1 MDTLRVLVVDDELG
15 MRAGAARVLE
25 RLSFRLPELDNHEVR
40 FAVEQSATG
49 EDALEKIAACA
60 PDILLLDYKLPG
72 MSGLDVLS
80 VAAKRAPDMLTVMIT
95 AHATLDTAVLATQ
108 RGVFDFLAK
117 PFTPDELRAT
127 ILKATKHVA
136 LKRHAR
142 EHVDEKR
149 RMRFEFVSV
158 LAHEL
163 KAPLAAVEGY
173 LLAMQDR
180 SLGEKLEPYVPMID
194 ASLVRL
200 GGMRKLVSDL
210 LDMTRLESGQR
221 QRELE
226 RLDVVEIARGALE
239 IVRVEAQT
247 RAITLALHSDGPV
260 YIVADRYEVEL
271 VLINLLTNGIKYN
284 REAGRVDLY
293 VMPLGDGVSIKVIDT
308 GIGMTPDEV
317 NRLFK
322 EFVRIRNEKTRL
334 IPGSGLGLAT
344 VRKVA
349 LLYGGDPQVTSKP
362 DVGTTV
368 EVSLHNAGDPA
379 SRAA

>member
-1 MDTLRVLVVDDELG
+1 MRVLVVDDELG

-25 RLSFRLPELDNHEVR
+25 RVSFRLPELDNHEVR
-40 FAVEQSATG
+40 FVVEQAATG
-49 EDALEKIAACA
+49 EQALEAIAARP

-72 MSGLDVLS
+72 ISGLDVLS
-80 VAAKRAPDMLTVMIT
+80 AVAVRAPEVLTVMIT
-95 AHATLDTAVLATQ
+95 AYATLDTAVVATQ
-108 RGVFDFLAK
+108 RGAFDFLAK

-127 ILKATKHVA
+127 VLKATRHVA
-136 LKRHAR
+136 LTRHAR
-142 EHVDEKR
+142 QHVDEKR

-173 LLAMQDR
+173 LMAMQDR
-180 SLGEKLEPYVPMID
+180 SLGNEVGHYMPMID

-221 QRELE
+221 RRELE
-226 RLDVVEIARGALE
+226 PLDVVELAKGALE
-239 IVRVEAQT
+239 TVRGEAD
-247 RAITLALHSDGPV
+247 AHHIELTLHAAAPV
-260 YIVADRYEVEL
+260 PMTADRYEIEL
-271 VLINLLTNGIKYN
+271 VLVNLLTNAIKYN
-284 REAGRVDLY
+284 HDHGRVG
-293 VMPLGDGVSIKVIDT
+293 VFVTRREQQVSIKVADT

-317 NRLFK
+317 GRLFK

-334 IPGSGLGLAT
+334 VPGSGLGLAT

-349 LLYGGDPQVTSKP
+349 LLYGGDAVVTSQP

-368 EVSLHNAGDPA
+368 EVVLNLPPPA
-379 SRAA
+379 VIA